1 MTCYRDAVIFRRSPL
16 AELEGAHRALA
27 EGRYETA
34 FALLESAAKRPRARA
49 AQARY
54 WLHLAAVYALYGSD
68 GLENGAPALKAA
80 VVTDPNLAADP
91 LYQALFWEFAAH
103 RGGAVSDVKRGLRLA
118 AVDAEP
124 LAAYHASAALLNVGA
139 AKSALRK
146 LEGID
151 PESLPTYLVW
161 RRWSL
166 LGQAHEALG
175 DWDAAVLA
183 YGRAVSMATGPERS
197 VELLSLATCLLELGR
212 SDEVLDVV
220 SGVDQQVLAPE
231 DQATLHYVEGRAH
244 LDAGNPNLA
253 LERFALARTLDVDD
267 GDAFSLDYATGQALT
282 AIGRYR
288 EAVSVLRRAI
298 EVAPADHR
306 AYAQHEAAFALTE
319 SDQLAEADTI
329 LGDVVSD
336 PAYPHRAEAV
346 ADLADVRFKLGEYE
360 AAEALAEQALDMG
373 ATASACLVRGNL
385 AYEYYRLD
393 EAISWF
399 EKAIGAC
406 ANGDPV
412 WLAAHQVLAD
422 VFAQRGESGAERV
435 LHHARSALEYTDVA
449 SEWRLPLEQHV
460 AWARGV
466 LGGHDR
472 LLN

>member
-1 MTCYRDAVIFRRSPL
+1 MIFRRSPL

-49 AQARY
+49 AQAQY
-54 WLHLAAVYALYGSD
+54 WLHLAAVYALYGGD

-80 VVTDPNLAADP
+80 VGADPNLAADP
-91 LYQALFWEFAAH
+91 LYQALFWEYAAY

-118 AVDAEP
+118 SVESQP
-124 LAAYHASAALLNVGA
+124 LAGYHASAALLAVGA
-139 AKSALRK
+139 AKSALRRV
-146 LEGID
+146 EAID
-151 PESLPTYLVW
+151 PGDLPAYLVW

-175 DWDAAVLA
+175 DWDAAVAA
-183 YGRAVSMATGPERS
+183 YGEAVRQAHGPERS

-212 SDEVLDVV
+212 SNEVLDVV
-220 SGVDQQVLAPE
+220 GGVDREALAAE
-231 DQATLHYVEGRAH
+231 DRATLHYVEGRAH
-244 LDAGNPNLA
+244 LEAGNPNLA
-253 LERFALARTLDVDD
+253 LERFTLARTLDPDG

-288 EAVSVLRRAI
+288 EAVGVLRRAI
-298 EVAPADHR
+298 TVAPADHR
-306 AYAQHEAAFALTE
+306 AFAQHEAAYALTE
-319 SDQLAEADTI
+319 SDQLADADT
-329 LGDVVSD
+329 LLTDVVSD

-373 ATASACLVRGNL
+373 ATASACLVLGNL

-393 EAISWF
+393 EAIGWF
-399 EKAIGAC
+399 EQAIGASEG
-406 ANGDPV
+406 GDPV

-422 VFAQRGESGAERV
+422 VFAQRGEGSAERV
-435 LHHARSALEYTDVA
+435 LHYAQAALAYTDTG
-449 SEWRLPLEQHV
+449 SEWRLPLEHHIG
-460 AWARGV
+460 WARTV

>member
-1 MTCYRDAVIFRRSPL
+1 MIFRRSPL

-49 AQARY
+49 AQAQY
-54 WLHLAAVYALYGSD
+54 WLHLAAVYALYGGD
-68 GLENGAPALKAA
+68 GFEHGAPALKAA
-80 VVTDPNLAADP
+80 VATDPNLASDP

-118 AVDAEP
+118 SVDANP
-124 LAAYHASAALLNVGA
+124 QAAYHASAALLAVGA
-139 AKSALRK
+139 AKSALRR
-146 LEGID
+146 LEAID
-151 PESLPTYLVW
+151 PDSLPAHLVW

-183 YGRAVSMATGPERS
+183 YEQAVTLASGPERS

-212 SDEVLDVV
+212 SDEVLDVLAD
-220 SGVDQQVLAPE
+220 VDRDALAEE
-231 DQATLHYVEGRAH
+231 DQGTLHYVEGRAH

-253 LERFALARTLDVDD
+253 LERFALARVLD
-267 GDAFSLDYATGQALT
+267 GGGNDAFSLDYATGQALT
-282 AIGRYR
+282 AIGRFR
-288 EAVSVLRRAI
+288 EAVVMLRHAI

-319 SDQLAEADTI
+319 SDELSEADAL
-329 LGDVVSD
+329 LGEVVSN
-336 PAYPHRAEAV
+336 PAYPHRAEAL
-346 ADLADVRFKLGEYE
+346 ADLADVRFKLGEYDR
-360 AAEALAEQALDMG
+360 AEALAEQALEMG

-393 EAISWF
+393 EAIGWF
-399 EKAIGAC
+399 EQAIGAS
-406 ANGDPV
+406 ASGDPV
-412 WLAAHQVLAD
+412 WLAAQQVLAD

-435 LHHARSALEYTDVA
+435 LHHAQAALEYTDVG
-449 SEWRLPLEQHV
+449 SEWRLPLEHHV
-460 AWARGV
+460 AWARSV